1 MTKRIGG
8 MNLAKLTLTYDHY
21 YTYSE
26 IESFFDTA
34 VAEYPTLAE
43 KISIGKSQEGRDIWC
58 LILTNKE
65 TGLHTDKPA
74 IYIDGNIHAG
84 EVTASHVCL
93 HTIYELLHLY
103 AQDAQIKHLL
113 DQRTWYM
120 IPRVNPDGAELYL
133 NSPFMLRSVTRLNP
147 DWEDRIDGALY
158 PDDLDNDGLVRFM
171 RVKDELGI
179 FKVSEKDARLLIP
192 RNPGDFE
199 GDFYNLYL
207 EGTIHN
213 YKGGPITP
221 APDQWNLD
229 MNRNFPSGWQP
240 TQRGGGAFPLS
251 EPEALAMVKFIQDH
265 PNIGALQAYHT
276 MSGAILRPSG
286 NTPDKALPKADV
298 MAYKE
303 LGKIGEDLT
312 GYPCISILEGFTGD
326 PIYGV
331 FVDWSYEHRG
341 LLGFSTELWDPLQ
354 QAGKT
359 GKKNFTERSFS
370 EEDELLKLK
379 WNDEALNGEA
389 FMPWTPFQH
398 PQLGEV
404 EIGGWHPKYFAQNP
418 WLTRLQDECERNHV
432 FSLKHAAALPEIM
445 IEKLEI
451 RAEED
456 QIYTITL
463 DLANRGWLPT
473 NVTTKALQLKMVKD
487 ITAMISGDFEILT
500 GKDKEKLGQ
509 LDGFMFAREG
519 WYTFGRAG
527 YQRNMRKRVVWT
539 VRKTKENANL
549 VIQVQSDRA
558 GNLNVEKKF

>member
-1 MTKRIGG
+1 

-26 IESFFDTA
+26 IETFFDTA

-103 AQDAQIKHLL
+103 AQDAQIKYLL

-179 FKVSEKDARLLIP
+179 FKVSKKDARLLIP

-418 WLTRLQDECERNHV
+418 WLTRLQDECERNHA

-456 QIYTITL
+456 HIYTITL

-487 ITAMISGDFEILT
+487 ITAAISGDFEIIT
-500 GKDKEKLGQ
+500 GKEKENLGQ

-527 YQRNMRKRVVWT
+527 YQRHMRKRVVWT

-558 GNLNVEKKF
+558 GNLKIEKKF

>member
-418 WLTRLQDECERNHV
+418 WLTRLQDECERNHA

-487 ITAMISGDFEILT
+487 ITAMISGDFEIIT

-539 VRKTKENANL
+539 VRKTKENADL

>member
-8 MNLAKLTLTYDHY
+8 MNLTKLTLTYDHY

-418 WLTRLQDECERNHV
+418 WLTRLQDECERNHA

-487 ITAMISGDFEILT
+487 ITAMISGDFEIIT

>member
-1 MTKRIGG
+1 

-103 AQDAQIKHLL
+103 AQDAQVKHLL

-418 WLTRLQDECERNHV
+418 WLTRLQDECERNHA

-487 ITAMISGDFEILT
+487 ITAMISGDFEIIT

>member
-103 AQDAQIKHLL
+103 AQDAQIKHVL

-418 WLTRLQDECERNHV
+418 WLTRLQDECERNHA

-487 ITAMISGDFEILT
+487 ITAMISGDFEIIT

>member
-418 WLTRLQDECERNHV
+418 WLTRLQDECERNHA

>member
-103 AQDAQIKHLL
+103 AQDAQIKHVL

-418 WLTRLQDECERNHV
+418 WLTRLQDECERNHA

>member
-1 MTKRIGG
+1 M
-8 MNLAKLTLTYDHY
+8 AKLTLTYDHY

-418 WLTRLQDECERNHV
+418 WLTRLQDECERNHA

-487 ITAMISGDFEILT
+487 ITAMISGDFEIIT

-539 VRKTKENANL
+539 VRKTKENADL

>member
-103 AQDAQIKHLL
+103 AQDAQIKHVL

-389 FMPWTPFQH
+389 FMLWTPFQH

-418 WLTRLQDECERNHV
+418 WLTRLQDECERNHA

-487 ITAMISGDFEILT
+487 ITAMISGDFEIIT

>member
-418 WLTRLQDECERNHV
+418 WLTRLQDECERNHA

-487 ITAMISGDFEILT
+487 ITAMISGDFEIIT

>member
-199 GDFYNLYL
+199 GNFYNLYL

-418 WLTRLQDECERNHV
+418 WLTRLQDECERNHA

-487 ITAMISGDFEILT
+487 ITAMISGDFEIIT

>member
-1 MTKRIGG
+1 M
-8 MNLAKLTLTYDHY
+8 AKLTLTYDHY

-103 AQDAQIKHLL
+103 AQDAQIKHVL

-418 WLTRLQDECERNHV
+418 WLTRLQDECERNHA

-487 ITAMISGDFEILT
+487 ITAMISGDFEIIT

>member
-298 MAYKE
+298 LAYKE

-418 WLTRLQDECERNHV
+418 WLTRLQDECERNHA